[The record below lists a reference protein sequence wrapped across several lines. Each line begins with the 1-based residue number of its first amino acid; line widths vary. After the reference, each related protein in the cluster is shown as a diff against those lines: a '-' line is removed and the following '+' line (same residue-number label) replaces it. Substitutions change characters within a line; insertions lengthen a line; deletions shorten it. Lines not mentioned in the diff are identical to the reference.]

1 MNVNRKTLLTALA
14 VAGALTT
21 GVAAALAGGGDVDYG
36 SAALVQAGHGPGGP
50 PSEARVS
57 VEQVASPGGGK
68 DYGSAAMIQLGHRP
82 GGPRAER

>member
-1 MNVNRKTLLTALA
+1 MIFNRKTSLTALA

-21 GVAAALAGGGDVDYG
+21 GVAAALASGAGADYG
-36 SAALVQAGHGPGGP
+36 SATLVQAGHGPAGS

-57 VEQVASPGGGK
+57 VEHVASPSGGK
-68 DYGSAAMIQLGHRP
+68 DYGSAATIQLGHGP